1 VSAKRSQ
8 GAHAEWKKRLAA
20 SAKGDEFTRRMAG
33 KASPKLD
40 AAIAGFK
47 AKLAAE
53 PQTVATRKASEMAL
67 EVITEAVPELVLGSA
82 DLTPSNNTK
91 TKNLTAMS
99 PGNFAGRYIHYGIR
113 EHGMAA
119 AMNGMALHGGI
130 IPSGATFMVFT
141 DYCRPSIR
149 LAALMGIRTIQVM
162 THDSIG
168 LGEDGPT
175 HQPIEHL
182 ASLRAMPNLNVFR
195 PADIVE
201 TLECWELALK
211 ETCTPSI
218 LALTRQN
225 LPQLRLGSQ
234 SENKSARG
242 AYELVSANG
251 DAHVSIFA
259 TGSEVEIAVAAQ
271 KALTEKGVK
280 ARVVSVPSFEM
291 FARQDESYRATIIG
305 TAKVKVAVEAAVRQ
319 GWDSLIGNDG
329 IFIGMNSFGASAPY
343 KELYAHFG
351 ITAEAIV
358 EGALKRLG

>member
-1 VSAKRSQ
+1 
-8 GAHAEWKKRLAA
+8 
-20 SAKGDEFTRRMAG
+20 MAG
-33 KASPKLD
+33 KVSPKLD
-40 AAIAGFK
+40 AALAGFK

-53 PQTVATRKASEMAL
+53 PQTVATRKASELAL

-91 TKNLTAMS
+91 TKNLIAMS

-182 ASLRAMPNLNVFR
+182 AALRAMPNLNVFR
-195 PADIVE
+195 PADVVE
-201 TLECWELALK
+201 TAECWELALK

-225 LPQLRLGSQ
+225 LPQLRLGAAG
-234 SENKSARG
+234 ENKSARG
-242 AYELVSANG
+242 AYELVAAEG
-251 DAHVSIFA
+251 DVQVTIFA
-259 TGSEVEIAVAAQ
+259 TGSEVEIAVSAH
-271 KALTEKGVK
+271 KALSEKGVK
-280 ARVVSVPSFEM
+280 VRVVSVPSFEM
-291 FARQDESYRATIIG
+291 FARQDDAYRASVIG
-305 TAKVKVAVEAAVRQ
+305 NAKVKIAVEAAVRQ
-319 GWDSLIGNDG
+319 GWDTLIGNDG

-351 ITAEAIV
+351 ITAEAVV
-358 EGALKRLG
+358 EKALNRLG